1 MKNSIKLHLGS
12 GTNLIK
18 GWENLDLEPRKGA
31 ILCDLSK
38 PLPYKTDSVDKI
50 FTEHVIEHLEKKDG
64 NFVLEECFRV
74 LKPGGILRIG
84 WPTFDLLIKAYLLRN
99 KKYKDY
105 ILPHLPEQK
114 TNNWDEILSDCLFS
128 WEHKYAYT
136 RKHMTLLLKRIGF
149 VKIKRQNFMQSDYG
163 IKFDVRNDPATGYL
177 ECQKPIAKN

>member
-64 NFVLEECFRV
+64 TIGVLQTKKFYFPLHSLIWIMRQLV
-74 LKPGGILRIG
+74 LFIS
-84 WPTFDLLIKAYLLRN
+84 LI
-99 KKYKDY
+99 
-105 ILPHLPEQK
+105 
-114 TNNWDEILSDCLFS
+114 
-128 WEHKYAYT
+128 
-136 RKHMTLLLKRIGF
+136 
-149 VKIKRQNFMQSDYG
+149 
-163 IKFDVRNDPATGYL
+163 
-177 ECQKPIAKN
+177 